1 VLAKENVVLHISDEK
16 ALKEQATETLKAN
29 SGKQIESKVLSVEF
43 DLNRLKAET
52 KDAQQTLK
60 AKH

>member
-1 VLAKENVVLHISDEK
+1 
-16 ALKEQATETLKAN
+16 LKEQATETLKAN